1 MTLPIRPLLL
11 AATAVLMVV
20 TLYLVYFYA
29 PTEQVMGVVQRIFYY
44 HVPLATGAFLGYTV
58 IFVASIAYLVRPS
71 PRWDAVA
78 HASAEVG
85 LVFTTLMLLSGVLWS
100 KPVWGIWWD
109 WSPRLTTSLILWF
122 LYVAYLM
129 LRAYAP
135 RGVRGARYAA
145 VLGILGFIDVPI
157 IYLSTRLWR
166 DVHPVQMVG
175 PGAEEGSLDPAMT
188 TTLYVAILAFLV
200 LFSYLVTERYRLRRA
215 EEETERMQL
224 AYGQR

>member
-1 MTLPIRPLLL
+1 MSLSIRTLLL
-11 AATAVLMVV
+11 AATAVLMVI
-20 TLYLVYFYA
+20 TLYLVYFWV
-29 PTEQVMGVVQRIFYY
+29 PTEQVMGVVQRIFYF

-58 IFVASIAYLVRPS
+58 IFVASIVYLVRPS
-71 PRWDAVA
+71 ARWDAVA

-85 LVFTTLMLLSGVLWS
+85 LLFTTLMLLSGVLWS

-122 LYVAYLM
+122 IYVGYLM

-135 RGVRGARYAA
+135 RGSRGARYAA
-145 VLGILGFIDVPI
+145 VLGVIGFVDVPI

-175 PGAEEGSLDPAMT
+175 PGAEAGALDPSME
-188 TTLYVAILAFLV
+188 TTLLIAIVTFIV
-200 LFSYLVTERYRLRRA
+200 LFSYLVVERYRLRRA
-215 EEETERMQL
+215 EEDMERMQL

>member
-1 MTLPIRPLLL
+1 MRPLLL
-11 AATAVLMVV
+11 ASTAVLMTI
-20 TLYLVYFYA
+20 TLAMVFFYV

-58 IFVASIAYLVRPS
+58 IFVASIAYLIRAS

-78 HASAEVG
+78 HAGAEVG

-175 PGAEEGSLDPAMT
+175 PGAPEDSLAPAMK
-188 TTLYVAILAFLV
+188 TTLYVAILAFTL
-200 LFSYLVTERYRLRRA
+200 LFSYLVAERYRLRSA
-215 EEETERMQL
+215 EEEAERMQL